1 MKCPEKERLQQQ
13 CTFAWNQYV
22 TETAAAG
29 ISVDIRSGVAMPP
42 TISELTAHS
51 LYSSIRNETLP
62 AAYRMAI
69 RLRGKHLT
77 ASMELSKHLSRHR
90 C

>member
-1 MKCPEKERLQQQ
+1 MNCAEKERLHQ
-13 CTFAWNQYV
+13 CPAAWNLYV

-29 ISVDIRSGVAMPP
+29 ISVDTRRGVPMPP
-42 TISELTAHS
+42 TISELKAQGSYVDRQTG
-51 LYSSIRNETLP
+51 ILP
-62 AAYRMAI
+62 AAYSMAI
-69 RLRGKHLT
+69 RLRGKHLA